1 MDLKETKIDREVEV
15 QKRTFGRWMNY
26 HLTKREIKVN
36 DLFVDLLDG
45 LVLINLMEVLTGR
58 PSPRKFHPKP
68 VKMHI
73 HQLENIDIALKFV
86 SMQAIKLV
94 NIGPADIHQGRP
106 KPILGLIWSLINRYS
121 SGGSSDS
128 LLDWVNNQIKPYTQ
142 VDLAT
147 NFTTSWQDGKILSAL
162 VDSLQKGGIN
172 MDNLNPNAEGC
183 IKNAMGV
190 AEASFGIPQLVDA
203 ADMANAPDEK
213 SNITYI
219 SLFKQYVENEKKKRD
234 EAKKLAKVDPATSYA
249 QGPGLVSAISGDTQ
263 PATFTVYS
271 LNEKGEPAIGKLI
284 RVQITDAEGKVVLA
298 DVKNNEDGTYS
309 VSYKPTAPG
318 EHTITVF
325 LEGTAIK
332 DMPVKVG
339 VKEGAEAKLT
349 TSVQFVLTLNS
360 RLPSGE
366 EKKEGGDRWE
376 VHLSDGKEQK
386 KLTTVADKG
395 NGKYTV
401 NYVIPATGP
410 QLTLIGELNGAHI
423 AVSPLLHAHA

>member
-1 MDLKETKIDREVEV
+1 
-15 QKRTFGRWMNY
+15 MNY

-86 SMQAIKLV
+86 AMQAIKLV

-162 VDSLQKGGIN
+162 TDSLKKGVIDMEKLPSG
-172 MDNLNPNAEGC
+172 AEPTV
-183 IKNAMGV
+183 KNAMNV
-190 AEASFGIPQLVDA
+190 AEKEFGIPQLVDA
-203 ADMANAPDEK
+203 CDMVTSPDEK
-213 SNITYI
+213 SNLTYI
-219 SLFKQYVENEKKKRD
+219 SLFRQFVENEKKKRD

-249 QGPGLVSAISGDTQ
+249 EGPGLHSAITGDTQ
-263 PATFTVYS
+263 GATFTVHS

-284 RVQITDAEGKVVLA
+284 RVQITDVEGKAVLA
-298 DVKNNEDGTYS
+298 EVKNNEDGTYS
-309 VSYKPTAPG
+309 VSYRPTCAG

-325 LEGTAIK
+325 LEGAAIK

-349 TSVQFVLTLNS
+349 KSLQFLFTVHA

-366 EKKEGGDRWE
+366 EKKEGGDRWV
-376 VHLSDGKEQK
+376 VHLSDGKEQTK
-386 KLTTVADKG
+386 VTTVADTGKG
-395 NGKYTV
+395 TYTAT
-401 NYVIPATGP
+401 YVIPGTGP
-410 QLTLIGELNGAHI
+410 QLTLIGELNGAHV

>member
-1 MDLKETKIDREVEV
+1 
-15 QKRTFGRWMNY
+15 
-26 HLTKREIKVN
+26 
-36 DLFVDLLDG
+36 
-45 LVLINLMEVLTGR
+45 
-58 PSPRKFHPKP
+58 

-106 KPILGLIWSLINRYS
+106 KPILGLVWSLINRYS

-142 VDLAT
+142 IDLAT
-147 NFTTSWQDGKILSAL
+147 NFTSSWQDGKILSAL
-162 VDSLQKGGIN
+162 VDSLKKGVIN
-172 MDNLNPNAEGC
+172 VDSLPSNSEETTR
-183 IKNAMGV
+183 NAMNV
-190 AEASFGIPQLVDA
+190 AEKEYGIPQLVDVN
-203 ADMANAPDEK
+203 DMVFNPDEH

-219 SLFKQYVENEKKKRD
+219 ALFRQYVENEKKRRD

-249 QGPGLVSAISGDTQ
+249 EGPGLISAIAGDTQ
-263 PATFTVYS
+263 AATFTVHS

-284 RVQITDAEGKVVLA
+284 KVQITDADGKTVLA

-309 VSYKPTAPG
+309 VSYKPTSPG

-325 LEGTAIK
+325 LEGSQIK

-339 VKEGAEAKLT
+339 VKEGADAKLT
-349 TSVQFVLTLNS
+349 TSVQFVLTVHARLN
-360 RLPSGE
+360 SGE

-376 VHLSDGKEQK
+376 VHLDDGKEK
-386 KLTTVADKG
+386 TNVPVADKA
-395 NGKYTV
+395 NGTYTA
-401 NYVIPATGP
+401 NYTIPATGP
-410 QLTLIGELNGAHI
+410 KLTLLAEMNGAHI